1 MTWELIAKVGSAE
14 LKLGDPRAAVRER
27 FGEAR
32 TFRRTPDAPET
43 DQFVDA
49 GLLVTYD
56 NDERVTFIEFT
67 PPASP
72 TVAGVTMIGRSLRDV
87 LAELRD
93 RDVIAEADP
102 DGAVVPDWKVG
113 MYAPGERVEGVSVG

>member
-1 MTWELIAKVGSAE
+1 MTWELIANVGSTE

-27 FGEAR
+27 FGEPR

-43 DQFVDA
+43 DQFVEA

-72 TVAGVTMIGRSLRDV
+72 TIAGVTMVGRCLGDV

-93 RDVIAEADP
+93 REVIVEKDP
-102 DGAVVPDWKVG
+102 DGAVVLAWNVG
-113 MYAPGERVEGVSVG
+113 LYAPGERVEGVSVG

>member
-1 MTWELIAKVGSAE
+1 MTWELIANLGSTE
-14 LKLGDPRAAVRER
+14 LRLGDPKAAVRER

-43 DQFVDA
+43 DQFVEP

-72 TVAGVTMIGRSLRDV
+72 TIEGVTMIGRSLRDV
-87 LAELRD
+87 LVDLRERNLLVEED
-93 RDVIAEADP
+93 A
-102 DGAVVPDWKVG
+102 DGAVVPDWSVG
-113 MYAPGERVEGVSVG
+113 LYAPSERVEGVSVG